1 LHYAF
6 HFGVVWENLPE
17 LLAGAAVTL
26 RLSLFAMLFGLVIG
40 PLGAIARISGKRPLR
55 LAVAAYVELIRNTPF
70 LVQLFIIYLGL
81 PRLGLRL
88 SPDVAALVA
97 LAVNLGAYAIEIMRA
112 GIEAV
117 PRGQT
122 EAALALGLRPWQVY
136 RLVILV
142 PALRTVYPAL
152 TGQFVLLMLGTSVVS
167 AIAANELTAAANDLQ
182 STTFRAFEVYFVV
195 AGLYLALTL
204 ILRVLFAVVDRLW
217 IAQGKR
223 RRAPSRWI
231 GA

>member
-1 LHYAF
+1 LHYVF
-6 HFGVVWENLPE
+6 QFGVVWQNLPD
-17 LLAGAAVTL
+17 LLRGAAVTL
-26 RLSLFAMLFGLVIG
+26 RLSVLAMLFGLVAG
-40 PLGAIARISGKRPLR
+40 PLGAMARISGPRKVR
-55 LAVAAYVELIRNTPF
+55 LAIQVYVELIRNTPF
-70 LVQLFIIYLGL
+70 LVQLFVIYLGL

-88 SPDVAALVA
+88 SPDIAALVA

-122 EAALALGLRPWQVY
+122 EAALALGLRRWQIY

-152 TGQFVLLMLGTSVVS
+152 AAQFILLMLGTSVVS
-167 AIAANELTAAANDLQ
+167 AIAANELTATANDLQ
-182 STTFRAFEVYFVV
+182 SRTFRAFEVYFVV

-204 ILRVLFAVVDRLW
+204 ILRALFSLGDRVW
-217 IAQGKR
+217 ITHGR
-223 RRAPSRWI
+223 RRRPPSRWI